1 MTAETI
7 PTYPTHE
14 ASPLDS
20 DVPYS
25 PDESSP
31 LYDQLQAE
39 QAASVESSNDTR
51 AVSPTGATLV
61 RAAQR
66 INGLL
71 ERRAIDNKAHGDALK
86 EYRDRDHSG
95 YVDHIADLK
104 ESEEATPM
112 ARATAE
118 MALDSEY
125 RKADREA
132 MVEKAKN
139 KVRGFGTSALSR
151 LKNAGRLAVEL
162 PVVALEAGA
171 NGVKR
176 ANEAMGDAT
185 MKGFEKIET
194 GMDTVGTKI
203 VDTKANVKEKYQ
215 TFQFNR
221 ETNANQRQFQKDYAK
236 EMKAF
241 DKEAKS
247 EQKLQAKVDKWESKF
262 AAKEDRR
269 FERSMRKKEAEE
281 RRAARRQRWADRRNT
296 IKEAIIS
303 APEKAGDAMMAGFG
317 KLENGMDRVGARMVD
332 TKEAASDKIE
342 RTKASAQAI
351 GAAVLA
357 AREAFKTT
365 HQTHTEQNKLY

>member
-14 ASPLDS
+14 ASTLDS

-39 QAASVESSNDTR
+39 QSASVEPTNETR
-51 AVSPTGATLV
+51 EVSPTGATLV

-71 ERRAIDNKAHGDALK
+71 ERRAINKAHGDALK

-104 ESEEATPM
+104 DSEEATPM

-125 RKADREA
+125 RKSDREA

-139 KVRGFGTSALSR
+139 KIRGFGTSALSR
-151 LKNAGRLAVEL
+151 LKNAGRLT
-162 PVVALEAGA
+162 VALPGVAAGA
-171 NGVKR
+171 AINGAKR
-176 ANEAMGDAT
+176 ANEAMGDAI
-185 MKGFEKIET
+185 MKGFEKTEA
-194 GMDTVGTKI
+194 GMDAVGNKI
-203 VDTKANVKEKYQ
+203 ADIKETAKENYQ
-215 TFQFNR
+215 TRKFNR
-221 ETNANQRQFQKDYAK
+221 ETEAALESSRNEYAK
-236 EMKAF
+236 EVKEL
-241 DKEAKS
+241 DK
-247 EQKLQAKVDKWESKF
+247 QAKADRKHQDEVDKLESKF

-281 RRAARRQRWADRRNT
+281 RRAARRQRWADRRT
-296 IKEAIIS
+296 AIKAAIVS
-303 APEKAGDAMMAGFG
+303 APEKAGDAMIAGFG

-332 TKEAASDKIE
+332 AKEAASDKIE
-342 RTKASAQAI
+342 RTKASAHAI
-351 GAAVLA
+351 GAAALA
-357 AREAFKTT
+357 AREAFRTT